1 MASGTKKKNV
11 GAPGKLTSS
20 PGLMYGQLSVG
31 WLALGLAFV
40 LNFAMHSVAA
50 AWCVRQFILQAG
62 EMVTSFLGV
71 RTGPCRPRVVSSSK
85 SIVCCTLLTHDA
97 LRGAVQNRTFQA
109 PFEDGSQLWR
119 CVALLPFP
127 IGLLS

>member
-40 LNFAMHSVAA
+40 SKLVMHSVAA
-50 AWCVRQFILQAG
+50 AWCVRQF
-62 EMVTSFLGV
+62 TSASFE
-71 RTGPCRPRVVSSSK
+71 TGDDFSGCAHRP
-85 SIVCCTLLTHDA
+85 
-97 LRGAVQNRTFQA
+97 LRA
-109 PFEDGSQLWR
+109 
-119 CVALLPFP
+119 
-127 IGLLS
+127 

>member
-31 WLALGLAFV
+31 WLALGLASV
-40 LNFAMHSVAA
+40 LKFAMHSVAA
-50 AWCVRQFILQAG
+50 WCIRQLFLQAG

-71 RTGPCRPRVVSSSK
+71 RTGPCGPRVVSSSK
-85 SIVCCTLLTHDA
+85 SIVCCTLAH
-97 LRGAVQNRTFQA
+97 
-109 PFEDGSQLWR
+109 SR
-119 CVALLPFP
+119 CFA
-127 IGLLS
+127 GCSSK